1 MVVKNRPIWSSKVMH
16 TSCPL
21 SFPNSLNL
29 ETKQW
34 TYLCNNYCILH
45 ASNLVIRR
53 TIFNSHV
60 FIVMDALD
68 LDGNSS
74 VVFEIDA
81 TTCDS
86 YKVDMCIWSPFNFSK
101 QIQNLGCQN
110 CIRLV
115 FPPLQALNLHGIHHP
130 FPWCKIPML
139 WWMFGPFEIT
149 NSNMNI
155 MSPPYMNVLSQD
167 EM

>member
-1 MVVKNRPIWSSKVMH
+1 
-16 TSCPL
+16 L
-21 SFPNSLNL
+21 G
-29 ETKQW
+29 
-34 TYLCNNYCILH
+34 
-45 ASNLVIRR
+45 
-53 TIFNSHV
+53 
-60 FIVMDALD
+60 ALD

-74 VVFEIDA
+74 LVLEIDV

-86 YKVDMCIWSPFNFSK
+86 YKVNMGASPHEAYISSAFEVPLISPNK
-101 QIQNLGCQN
+101 IQNLRCQN

-115 FPPLQALNLHGIHHP
+115 FPSLQTLNLHGIHHL

-139 WWMFGPFEIT
+139 PWMFGPFEIT

-155 MSPPYMNVLSQD
+155 MSPPYMNVLFQD